1 MGKCINL
8 LDLGLETIG
17 MLLVITS
24 SFRRS
29 PIGARWEASV
39 EIVDSDMLDMLM
51 EAGSSRSDNAI
62 WASLGDPLASCSNMC
77 CVTGR
82 ELGDF
87 VARAAIR
94 ASMEGSSVDEVGV
107 DAAVLLDSRACP

>member
-1 MGKCINL
+1 MNL
-8 LDLGLETIG
+8 LDLVLDAICV
-17 MLLVITS
+17 LLVITITS

-29 PIGARWEASV
+29 PIGARWDASV
-39 EIVDSDMLDMLM
+39 EIVDSDMLDMLVK
-51 EAGSSRSDNAI
+51 AGSSWSDKAI
-62 WASLGDPLASCSNMC
+62 GASLGDALASCSNMC

-94 ASMEGSSVDEVGV
+94 ASMEGSSADEVGV
-107 DAAVLLDSRACP
+107 DAAVLLDSRACARG